1 MFPDNPRRTYAFI
14 CPGCLTVYH
23 LFIWE
28 IGEEVPKC
36 NYCKIPLERIKN
48 GGGK

>member
-1 MFPDNPRRTYAFI
+1 MSNENPRKTQAFI

-28 IGEEVPKC
+28 MEDEIPKC
-36 NYCKIPLERIKN
+36 NYCMIPLERIKE
-48 GGGK
+48 GGEA